1 MPEHAITNKTKALL
15 ALLNTLKSLQ
25 YDFKTISPLSH
36 LRVNTRQ
43 DHPRARPD
51 SAANSASKLQN
62 LRDVFGWSRG
72 FTEAHVD
79 PSIFTLMQQAKIL
92 RREKSDFYS
101 TLRVST
107 YCYTLAQPLQAVET
121 HEKPK
126 EQTDCAKNNSTKE
139 ETLFFLHSAYPTTT
153 HDSVFFGPDT
163 YRYLNLIKQVISQRD
178 QTFTRR
184 MVDIGCGAGPG
195 AILMALHFPIAEVIA
210 TDINKAALE
219 LTQVN
224 ATFAGAQNLKVMVS
238 DILNDVDGQFDVI
251 TANPPFLVDKDLRA
265 YRHGG
270 GALGA
275 ELSFRMLQA
284 AISRLNPGGQFI
296 LYTGVAISDGH
307 DIFKQDVTRYLTD
320 LQILPLT
327 WQTLTWEYMELDPDI
342 FGEELF
348 NDVYAKADRIAAI
361 SLIVTLSA

>member
-25 YDFKTISPLSH
+25 YAFKTISPLSH

-43 DHPRARPD
+43 DHPRARPE
-51 SAANSASKLQN
+51 SAANPASKLQN
-62 LRDVFGWSRG
+62 LRDIFGWSRS

-92 RREKSDFYS
+92 RREKSDIYS

-107 YCYTLAQPLQAVET
+107 YCYPPAQPMQAADR
-121 HEKPK
+121 HEKIFS
-126 EQTDCAKNNSTKE
+126 AKE

-178 QTFTRR
+178 QTSTRR

-210 TDINKAALE
+210 TDINKTALE

-224 ATFAGAQNLKVMVS
+224 ATFAGAQNLQVMYS

-284 AISRLNPGGQFI
+284 AIPRLSAGGQFI
-296 LYTGVAISDGH
+296 LYTGVAISDGQ
-307 DIFKQDVTRYLTD
+307 DIFKQEVSTYLNN
-320 LQILPLT
+320 LHSLSLT
-327 WQTLTWEYMELDPDI
+327 CEYQELDPDI

-348 NDVYAKADRIAAI
+348 NDVYATADRIAAI

>member
-1 MPEHAITNKTKALL
+1 MPEQPLTNKTKALL
-15 ALLNTLKSLQ
+15 ALLKSLKTLQ

-51 SAANSASKLQN
+51 TFSNPVTKLQN
-62 LRDVFGWSRG
+62 LRDIFGWSRS
-72 FTEAHVD
+72 FTEAQID
-79 PSIFTLMQQAKIL
+79 PLIFNLMQQAKIL
-92 RREKSDFYS
+92 RREKNDIYS
-101 TLRVST
+101 ILRVST
-107 YCYTLAQPLQAVET
+107 YCYPPVQAIESVDRPD
-121 HEKPK
+121 KLKAP
-126 EQTDCAKNNSTKE
+126 NNHIE

-153 HDSVFFGPDT
+153 QDSVFFGPDT
-163 YRYLNLIKQVISQRD
+163 YRYLNLIKQVISKRD
-178 QTFTRR
+178 QTTSKR

-195 AILMALHFPIAEVIA
+195 AILMAMHFPCAEVIA
-210 TDINKAALE
+210 TDINKTALE

-224 ATFAGAQNLKVMVS
+224 AIFAGAHHVQVMYS

-251 TANPPFLVDKDLRA
+251 TANPPFLVDKEQRA

-275 ELSFRMLQA
+275 ELSFKMLQA
-284 AISRLNPGGQFI
+284 AVPRLAPGGQFI
-296 LYTGVAISDGH
+296 LYTGVAISDGQ
-307 DIFKQDVTRYLTD
+307 DIFKQYVIAYLNS
-320 LQILPLT
+320 LQSLPLT
-327 WQTLTWEYMELDPDI
+327 GQALTWEYMELDPDI

-348 NDVYAKADRIAAI
+348 NDVYATSDRIAAI